1 MKQKRRLRTAACVL
15 LAGTV
20 LAAFVALAADAG
32 SQGGPLGTLGFLNDT
47 FLGQILEAVD
57 QKLAQRS
64 QEMTAQF
71 NLEIQE
77 REQALLGQ
85 AAGGSAGSAASFTAV
100 ELADGQ
106 TLHGSA
112 GCQVLLRSGVAVCY
126 SPDRST
132 PGLVDLTSG
141 GSINDGSALEV
152 NHLYMMTDSRGVTAS
167 GGPVTLLVLGDYALG

>member
-1 MKQKRRLRTAACVL
+1 M
-15 LAGTV
+15 
-20 LAAFVALAADAG
+20 
-32 SQGGPLGTLGFLNDT
+32 
-47 FLGQILEAVD
+47 
-57 QKLAQRS
+57 
-64 QEMTAQF
+64 
-71 NLEIQE
+71 
-77 REQALLGQ
+77 
-85 AAGGSAGSAASFTAV
+85 

-141 GSINDGSALEV
+141 GSINDGSALEA